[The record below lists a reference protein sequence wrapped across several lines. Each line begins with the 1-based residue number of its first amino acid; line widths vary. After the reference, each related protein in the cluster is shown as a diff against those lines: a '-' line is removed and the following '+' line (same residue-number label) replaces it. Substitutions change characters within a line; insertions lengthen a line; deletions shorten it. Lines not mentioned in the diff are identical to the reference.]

1 MSSLNV
7 SNHRPPQQPSP
18 LLAQDN
24 PVRST
29 GLRGISA
36 LFTTDGFVH
45 NDQESSAPTSG
56 GPLTRECSSGS
67 ESGESANQSSTLSHT
82 APPNN
87 LCQILPPLDAARAT
101 ASRPLHRTL
110 SQLGESGNDDVRAV
124 SPRTFVPQDRLSVE
138 SLGDES
144 VGHRRVRQ
152 GDPSAVVFKEEIRKR
167 DAHEEHV
174 CVVVNSGILF
184 YTLKLQ

>member
-18 LLAQDN
+18 PLAQDN

-36 LFTTDGFVH
+36 LFTTDGFVP
-45 NDQESSAPTSG
+45 NGQERSAQTTG

-101 ASRPLHRTL
+101 GSHPSSRRLHRTF

-124 SPRTFVPQDRLSVE
+124 RPRTSIPQDRLS
-138 SLGDES
+138 DES
-144 VGHRRVRQ
+144 VDHRRVRQ
-152 GDPSAVVFKEEIRKR
+152 GDPSALVLEEIREQGV
-167 DAHEEHV
+167 HEVRV
-174 CVVVNSGILF
+174 CGVFNRGIFF